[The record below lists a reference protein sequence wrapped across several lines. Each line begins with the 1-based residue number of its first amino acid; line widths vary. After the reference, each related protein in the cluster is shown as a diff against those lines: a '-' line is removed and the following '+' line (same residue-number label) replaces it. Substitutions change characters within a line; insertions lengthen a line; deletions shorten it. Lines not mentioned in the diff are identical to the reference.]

1 MSKQLITSSPCMA
14 LANQSQAREINAS
27 SDNDQT
33 SGTLKPHISRF
44 FLPELLNVKL
54 IQGDKRA

>member
-1 MSKQLITSSPCMA
+1 MA
-14 LANQSQAREINAS
+14 LANQSQAREINAG

-33 SGTLKPHISRF
+33 LGAIKPHTSRF
-44 FLPELLNVKL
+44 FPPELMNVKL